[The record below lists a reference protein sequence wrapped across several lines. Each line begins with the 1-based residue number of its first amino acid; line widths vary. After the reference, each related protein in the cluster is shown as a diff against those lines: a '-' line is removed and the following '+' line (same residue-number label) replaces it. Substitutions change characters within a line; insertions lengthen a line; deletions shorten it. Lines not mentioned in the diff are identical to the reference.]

1 MNPRILKFRRR
12 LGKVLLFLALDVVVL
27 CVADTP
33 IKPVADVRLI
43 STSELE
49 GNQLFGV
56 NLTPADLV
64 AIDLNDTMLSRLRTD
79 PRVQPILQAVRQDLL
94 TVKWQQYAPSNFAWG
109 QYGAK
114 ALPLLD
120 YYTQSSD
127 RDRREYGINGIR
139 SLGKPYTT
147 LWLKKQIKRRSHS
160 LLWSSDW
167 VTEFGLDD
175 PKTRREIIQLVRENL
190 DSPTDPNYNKQ
201 FNLDILETLK
211 SGDKAD
217 PYSQE
222 ISLYEQKYKKLSQW
236 WEQQKKLKRLNA
248 QQIQQMLAYYR
259 SLSSNNKSIIK
270 GEAVNAKRG
279 QLSSAGR
286 ALLQSLMNDE
296 KLSDQGWATVMLDY
310 NGVAEASQKIEEV
323 LNGDLRQLN
332 SFTLHSNGAA
342 TLSLLVGIAK
352 KYPNSRFIQ
361 GCREYGDL
369 TGRTYFGDGL
379 RSPNHRRW
387 LAELTPSEKVAYWQD
402 WLNRYPDHPGA
413 DDATDHLARSL
424 LDAGDVM
431 GATRLWISL
440 MTHRIG
446 DGDARFRGYPRVKAL
461 LDVGLSN
468 NQIQELLQ
476 DPESV
481 AIAPLLQYAL
491 AIHHA
496 RDQDYAGALQISAG
510 LDLTHM
516 SHLVLSPLSW
526 ETSLSDD
533 FRGTYTAKELLSTRQ
548 QLQAMLVEQR
558 QRWQQLLTWQRQGT
572 SESRYQIASSWADI
586 SGWKNGYLPVWETYR
601 RWDLPTFYDYTYKPA
616 SDSKARFERGD
627 YDMDECRRMW
637 VCDLSRRDPK
647 TVQETYQHANSNAV
661 AISLYQKLLDNP
673 KTPGPIREKTL
684 YMVGATLFWQQERFE
699 SGETQ
704 RIHPPAGVSVGP
716 KIKRESGWN
725 GAYVFP
731 ADHYLEFNI
740 ARDYQ
745 HRIDDLIAEL
755 QQKFPTSSYID
766 DLLIDNYFL
775 SWEPRYLKQI
785 VEQYPKGDRAQE
797 ANFLLTHPVA
807 NMVGN

>member
-1 MNPRILKFRRR
+1 MNPKILKLRQR
-12 LGKVLLFLALDVVVL
+12 LGRVLLFLMLDVVVL

-43 STSELE
+43 PTSELE
-49 GNQLFGV
+49 GNQLLGV
-56 NLTPADLV
+56 NLTPEDLV
-64 AIDLNDTMLSRLRTD
+64 AIDLNDTMLARLRAD
-79 PRVQPILQAVRQDLL
+79 PRVQPMLQAVRQDLL
-94 TVKWQQYAPSNFAWG
+94 TVKWQQYAPSNFAWE

-120 YYTQSSD
+120 YYTQSGD
-127 RDRREYGINGIR
+127 RTRREYGINGIR

-147 LWLKKQIKRRSHS
+147 LWLKKQIKRRSHNLS
-160 LLWSSDW
+160 WSSDW

-175 PKTRREIIQLVRENL
+175 PKTRREIIQLARENL
-190 DSPTDPNYNKQ
+190 DSPTDPNYFKQ
-201 FNLDILETLK
+201 FNLDLLETLGN
-211 SGDKAD
+211 SDEF
-217 PYSQE
+217 YSYPEEPSSYSEYGQVSKWWNQQE
-222 ISLYEQKYKKLSQW
+222 DLKHLNQQQEQ
-236 WEQQKKLKRLNA
+236 
-248 QQIQQMLAYYR
+248 
-259 SLSSNNKSIIK
+259 
-270 GEAVNAKRG
+270 AVLTRYH
-279 QLSSAGR
+279 QLSNIYQSSILKDVADERRGHPSPAGR
-286 ALLQSLMNDE
+286 VLLQSLMDD
-296 KLSDQGWATVMLDY
+296 DQSSNQVLATAILDFHHD
-310 NGVAEASQKIEEV
+310 VEASQRLQDF
-323 LNGDLRQLN
+323 LNGDLHRLN
-332 SFTLHSNGAA
+332 RFTRGSNEVITFA
-342 TLSLLVGIAK
+342 LLVEMTK
-352 KYPNSRFIQ
+352 KHPNSRFIQ
-361 GCREYGDL
+361 GCQEYGNL
-369 TGRTYFGDGL
+369 TGRSYFGGKPGN
-379 RSPNHRRW
+379 PNHLRW
-387 LAELTPSEKVAYWQD
+387 LEELTSSEKAAYWQD

-424 LDAGDVM
+424 LNAGDVM
-431 GATRLWISL
+431 GATRLWIKL
-440 MTHRIG
+440 MTQRTG

-476 DPESV
+476 DPESA

-491 AIHHA
+491 AVHHA

-533 FRGTYTAKELLSTRQ
+533 FRGTYTAKELLSTWQ
-548 QLQAMLVEQR
+548 QMQAMLVEQR
-558 QRWQQLLTWQRQGT
+558 QRWQQLLTWQRQNT
-572 SESRYQIASSWADI
+572 PESRYQIASSWAEI

-601 RWDLPTFYDYTYKPA
+601 RWDLPTFYNYTYKP
-616 SDSKARFERGD
+616 SGDLKARFESDEYRI
-627 YDMDECRRMW
+627 DECRRMW
-637 VCDLSRRDPK
+637 VCDLSRRAPK
-647 TVQETYQHANSNAV
+647 TVRETYQHANSNAV

-673 KTPGPIREKTL
+673 KTLGPIREKTL
-684 YMVGATLFWQQERFE
+684 YMIGATLFWQQGRFA

-704 RIHPPAGVSVGP
+704 RIHPPAGVYVGP
-716 KIKRESGWN
+716 KVKRESGWN
-725 GAYVFP
+725 SIYVFP

-740 ARDYQ
+740 AKDYQ
-745 HRIDDLIAEL
+745 QRIDGLIAEL

-785 VEQYPKGDRAQE
+785 VEKYPKSDRAQE